1 MRSSSPMSL
10 ALLMAI
16 TMMCSALAWPSSLRQ
31 EPAQPNPTPG
41 QNSTGPSQPSATPQ
55 ASPTAGN
62 PQPQA
67 TPSGQKAAPL
77 PKPPVL
83 KHKKRKPGT
92 HSSSAHKKKPTG
104 ESTDDPTKVVVRN
117 GGATEGSAQLTPA
130 VSPGEAKTQRA
141 YTASLLAETDANLK
155 RLAGRALTPD
165 QQSTMDQIR
174 TYMQQSKDAEAASD
188 TDRAQT
194 LAYKARLLSEEL
206 LPK

>member
-1 MRSSSPMSL
+1 MRSSIPMAL
-10 ALLMAI
+10 ALAMALTI
-16 TMMCSALAWPSSLRQ
+16 TCSSLAWPSSRRQ
-31 EPAQPNPTPG
+31 EAAQPNPTPG
-41 QNSTGPSQPSATPQ
+41 QNSTVPSQSSATPQ
-55 ASPTAGN
+55 SPPAAGN
-62 PQPQA
+62 PQGAA

-83 KHKKRKPGT
+83 QHKKRKAGA

-104 ESTDDPTKVVVRN
+104 GSTDDPSKVVVRN

-130 VSPGEAKTQRA
+130 VSPGQAKTQRA

-155 RLAGRALTPD
+155 RIAGRQLTPD

-174 TYMQQSKDAEAASD
+174 TYMQQSKDAATAAD

>member
-1 MRSSSPMSL
+1 MRSSIPMAL
-10 ALLMAI
+10 ALAMALTI
-16 TMMCSALAWPSSLRQ
+16 TCSSLAWPSSRRQ
-31 EPAQPNPTPG
+31 EAAQPTPG
-41 QNSTGPSQPSATPQ
+41 QNSTVPSQSSATPQ
-55 ASPTAGN
+55 SPPAAGN
-62 PQPQA
+62 PQGAA

-83 KHKKRKPGT
+83 KHKKRKAGA
-92 HSSSAHKKKPTG
+92 HSSSAHKKAPTG
-104 ESTDDPTKVVVRN
+104 GSTDDPSKVVVRN

-155 RLAGRALTPD
+155 RIAGRPLTPN

-174 TYMQQSKDAEAASD
+174 TYMQQSKDAGAASD

>member
-1 MRSSSPMSL
+1 MRLSIPMSL

-16 TMMCSALAWPSSLRQ
+16 TIMCSALAWPSSSRQ

-41 QNSTGPSQPSATPQ
+41 QNSTEPSQPSATPP
-55 ASPTAGN
+55 AAGN

-83 KHKKRKPGT
+83 KHKKRKPGA

-104 ESTDDPTKVVVRN
+104 ESTNDPSKVVVRN
-117 GGATEGSAQLTPA
+117 GGATEGSAQLTPG
-130 VSPGEAKTQRA
+130 VSPGEAKTKRA

-155 RLAGRALTPD
+155 RIAGRPLTPD

-194 LAYKARLLSEEL
+194 LAYKARLLSEAL